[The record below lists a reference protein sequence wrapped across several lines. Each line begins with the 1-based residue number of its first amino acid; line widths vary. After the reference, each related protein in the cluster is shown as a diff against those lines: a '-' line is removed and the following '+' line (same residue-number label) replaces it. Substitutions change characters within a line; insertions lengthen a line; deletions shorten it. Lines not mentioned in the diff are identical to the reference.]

1 MKFGIFVFGDNHP
14 ELGRSNQ
21 KYYDEIL
28 TMAEWAEELGF
39 DSFWLGE
46 HHLYWYGTCVS
57 PPMLILKAWEQEEFS
72 HKGKY
77 YQYDN
82 ATLYVKPVQKPGPPI
97 WLAASSDDTL
107 VKAGELG
114 WPMMGIPFA
123 RSNNLLDVQAKNDL
137 YKDNYIRSG
146 HKAEPSIMVAL
157 HVYLNENENDAVT
170 LSRPYFDRVTSFTKT
185 HRRPGSKIPNFD
197 ELKREGLVVFTTPSQ
212 ADAIFRE
219 YEKTGVTHV
228 ICMVNFGGVPMAHVR
243 RTLELMSSEI
253 FPRFQPTS

>member
-1 MKFGIFVFGDNHP
+1 MGSGFSPVEFKTFGM
-14 ELGRSNQ
+14 
-21 KYYDEIL
+21 
-28 TMAEWAEELGF
+28 TMEEAKER
-39 DSFWLGE
+39 FWE
-46 HHLYWYGTCVS
+46 ATDV
-57 PPMLILKAWEQEEFS
+57 ILKAWEQEEFS

-123 RSNNLLDVQAKNDL
+123 RSNNLLDVKAKNDL
-137 YKDNYIRSG
+137 YKDANYVRSG

-170 LSRPYFDRVTSFTKT
+170 LSRRLFRPCHFIHQDAPSSGIEDPQF
-185 HRRPGSKIPNFD
+185 RRAQEGRLSCLHYPIPSRRYLPGI
-197 ELKREGLVVFTTPSQ
+197 
-212 ADAIFRE
+212 
-219 YEKTGVTHV
+219 
-228 ICMVNFGGVPMAHVR
+228 
-243 RTLELMSSEI
+243 
-253 FPRFQPTS
+253 